1 MFCTIHLH
9 EIPRTGDSRV
19 MEISD
24 EEKLGAEGQQDD
36 Y

>member
-1 MFCTIHLH
+1 MFYTINLH
-9 EIPRTGDSRV
+9 EISRTGDSRV